1 MDIES
6 QTNKQG
12 LGGLNKSGK
21 VLGNGTT
28 HKIRSH
34 LKFTDE
40 KEWKR
45 FSSRRLELIDTF
57 GLSEHKASEQ
67 DANIKQIA
75 AMLRVEFNYPV
86 SAAPEFEKLVTAAV
100 QSVRRNRKRSRKR
113 IAKNMLRGRSGSGSL
128 ALPPGAGL
136 SGSPSLNYQSPSSV
150 VSPTL
155 SVMSSPRRLGVAES
169 ASDAKFEHQFS
180 LPPPTLTSGVS
191 ELPPRLVG
199 GATAAFQ
206 SPSVINQGFHAI
218 EKHALHSSVSVPAGL
233 ALKTVVLPPG
243 RFLPKHSDP
252 IPSGVGAELNTSTTA
267 NSEQPTNTRCK
278 SSVSVEALNAVF
290 SHLISSTP
298 ASETV
303 KSHMSNGDD
312 VCIPAFLKEEFVKKV
327 RDSCSCQYMHYDI
340 SHGGR
345 TIEDYTLVELLGRSA
360 INTAIASVIE
370 KTSSV
375 LGLSPILPSPSSLG
389 DATFRTNFL
398 DNISFGLFDSVVPRD
413 ILSKITGVTTEHKVE
428 IFCLIVGSMMKDFG
442 FDPTLRLLSEIAQCY
457 ISSFCPISTNDS
469 AQARNR
475 VSRTLCHEA
484 AAVPGDSIATVTGA
498 PSVPGDKATLTEDN
512 SRNGSASSVST
523 GRYSLSSGRS
533 LSLNTAVTNEP
544 NEPSGLNILST
555 ISMQMHGNAKGTANG
570 AQQPPSLQTKRSISI
585 GGSVD
590 HATFLDS
597 SVVLPKPHLPIKKS
611 FADSYSLPHPMHI
624 NTCESY
630 APG

>member
-6 QTNKQG
+6 QTSKPG
-12 LGGLNKSGK
+12 PGGLNKSGK

-113 IAKNMLRGRSGSGSL
+113 IAKNMFRGRSGSGSL

-136 SGSPSLNYQSPSSV
+136 SGSSSSLNYQSPSSM
-150 VSPTL
+150 VSPSL

-191 ELPPRLVG
+191 ELSPRLVS
-199 GATAAFQ
+199 GATTFR
-206 SPSVINQGFHAI
+206 SPGANNPGFHAI
-218 EKHALHSSVSVPAGL
+218 ERHALHSSVSVPAGL
-233 ALKTVVLPPG
+233 ALKTVIPPPG
-243 RFLPKHSDP
+243 RLLPKHPDP
-252 IPSGVGAELNTSTTA
+252 IPSGVGTKLSTTTAA
-267 NSEQPTNTRCK
+267 NGEQLVNIRSK
-278 SSVSVEALNAVF
+278 SGVSTEALNAVF
-290 SHLISSTP
+290 SHLISGTP
-298 ASETV
+298 VSETV
-303 KSHMSNGDD
+303 RSHMSSSDD

-327 RDSCSCQYMHYDI
+327 RDSCSCQYMHYEI

-375 LGLSPILPSPSSLG
+375 LGLSPILPSPSSLR
-389 DATFRTNFL
+389 DAKFRTNFL
-398 DNISFGLFDSVVPRD
+398 DNLSFGLFDSVVPRD
-413 ILSKITGVTTEHKVE
+413 ILSTVNGVTTEHKVE
-428 IFCLIVGSMMKDFG
+428 IFHLIVGSMMKDFG

-457 ISSFCPISTNDS
+457 ISSFCPISNNDS
-469 AQARNR
+469 VQ
-475 VSRTLCHEA
+475 TGDKA
-484 AAVPGDSIATVTGA
+484 APRAAICPPQGATITTVTGI
-498 PSVPGDKATLTEDN
+498 PGDKSTVTEDN

-533 LSLNTAVTNEP
+533 LSLNTPGSNDP
-544 NEPSGLNILST
+544 NESSGLNILST
-555 ISMQMHGNAKGTANG
+555 ISMQMHGHAKGTTNG
-570 AQQPPSLQTKRSISI
+570 GVQQPSSLQTKRSISI
-585 GGSVD
+585 GGPVE
-590 HATFLDS
+590 HATYLDS
-597 SVVLPKPHLPIKKS
+597 NAVLPKPQLPMKKS